1 MLPFLA
7 LPALLLTLTAAL
19 GLLNRVTLKLPMTI
33 GLVFFALLS
42 ALGVMGLDVLV
53 PSWGLGD
60 QSRALLASI
69 DFNKTL
75 MEGLLSFLLFAG
87 AMHVDLP
94 SLWQRKG
101 IILLLASIGVLVST
115 FLNAVGFWALTQAFG
130 IALPFLTCLVF
141 GALISPT
148 DPVAVLAVLKR
159 QTVPPSLEAKIAG
172 ESLFNDGVAVVVF
185 SLLVGLAFGD
195 ANGHGAAA
203 GHGADAQANFDLL
216 GAFGLFLQE
225 AVGGVV
231 LGLIAGY
238 IAYLGIRAV
247 DDYVL
252 DVIITLALVTGAYS
266 IAIMLH
272 LSGPLAM
279 VIAGLFIGNKRSI
292 PGVSPTSRG
301 HLEHFWELLDEIL
314 NAVLFLLIG
323 FEIMIIAWSWSLA
336 GLILTVIPLVL
347 IVRFVA
353 VGLPVKF
360 FSLFRE
366 LTPGASSILTWAGLR
381 GGISVALAL
390 SLPASPE
397 RDIMLAVAYGVVVF
411 SIITQGL
418 TIESL
423 IRAKV
428 PQQSSET

>member
-7 LPALLLTLTAAL
+7 LPALLLTLTAVL
-19 GLLNRVTLKLPMTI
+19 GLLNRLTLKLPMTI
-33 GLVFFALLS
+33 GLVLFALLA
-42 ALGVMGLDVLV
+42 ALGVMGLDVLL
-53 PSWGLGD
+53 PGLGLGAH
-60 QSRALLASI
+60 SRSLLSSI

-75 MEGLLSFLLFAG
+75 MQGLLSFLLFAG

-101 IILLLASIGVLVST
+101 IILLLATVGVLIST
-115 FLNAVGFWALTQAFG
+115 VLNGFGFWALTQAFG
-130 IALPFLTCLVF
+130 MGLPFMICLVF

-159 QTVPPSLEAKIAG
+159 QTVPASLEAKIAG

-195 ANGHGAAA
+195 AGGHGGEA
-203 GHGADAQANFDLL
+203 GHAPDFSLLAALGLFAQE
-216 GAFGLFLQE
+216 AFGGI
-225 AVGGVV
+225 A
-231 LGLIAGY
+231 LGLVAGY

-252 DVIITLALVTGAYS
+252 DVIITLALVMGAYS
-266 IAIMLH
+266 LAIMLH

-279 VIAGLFIGNKRSI
+279 VIAGLFIGNQTSI
-292 PGVSPTSRG
+292 PGISAMSRK
-301 HLEHFWELLDEIL
+301 HLEHFWELMDEVL

-323 FEIMIIAWSWSLA
+323 FEIMIIGWSWPMV

-347 IVRFVA
+347 VVRYIA
-353 VGLPVKF
+353 VGLPVQFIATFK
-360 FSLFRE
+360 E
-366 LTPGASSILTWAGLR
+366 LTPGAPSILTWAGLR

-390 SLPASPE
+390 SLPAGPE
-397 RDIMLAVAYGVVVF
+397 RDLMLAVAYGVVVF

-418 TIESL
+418 TIEHL
-423 IRAKV
+423 IRAKLG
-428 PQQSSET
+428 QARKD

>member
-19 GLLNRVTLKLPMTI
+19 GLLNRLTLKLPMTI
-33 GLVFFALLS
+33 GLVLFALL
-42 ALGVMGLDVLV
+42 AAVGVMGLDWLV
-53 PSWGLGD
+53 PNWGLGE
-60 QSRALLASI
+60 QSRFLLSSI

-101 IILLLASIGVLVST
+101 IILLLASVGVLVST

-130 IALPFLTCLVF
+130 LALPFLMCLVF

-159 QTVPPSLEAKIAG
+159 QTVPASLEAKIAG

-195 ANGHGAAA
+195 AGGHGAAA
-203 GHGADAQANFDLL
+203 GHGGEAGQAGFDLL
-216 GAFGLFLQE
+216 GAITLFVQE

-231 LGLIAGY
+231 LGLIGGY
-238 IAYLGIRAV
+238 IAYLGIKAV

-266 IAIMLH
+266 VAIMLH

-279 VIAGLFIGNKRSI
+279 VVAGLFIGNKRSI
-292 PGVSPTSRG
+292 PGISPTSRD

-323 FEIMIIAWSWSLA
+323 FEIMVIAWSWSLA
-336 GLILTVIPLVL
+336 GLIVTVIPLVL
-347 IVRFVA
+347 VVRFLA
-353 VGLPVKF
+353 VGVPVKF
-360 FSLFRE
+360 FSLFRD

-390 SLPASPE
+390 SLPAGHE

-428 PQQSSET
+428 PQ